1 VPVVV
6 LPVSV
11 LFLRRS
17 EAIGWSTV
25 AGVLLMLGGVA
36 GLVLS

>member
-1 VPVVV
+1 VV

-11 LFLRRS
+11 VFLRR
-17 EAIGWSTV
+17 EAIGFSTT
-25 AGVLLMLGGVA
+25 AGVLLILGGVA